1 MRRARDVT
9 VPLRAIEF
17 DLLCW
22 IARPQPRLDRAQDL
36 LRADFDFAAL
46 LRLATDH
53 SVRPAL
59 VRALADLSWEGVP
72 AEARVELERFQ
83 RLHLV
88 RMLALADEL
97 CRTAARLSD
106 RGIAFAAF
114 KGATLA
120 VGLHGDLTAR
130 EYNDIDLVVPERS
143 MAAAEEVLGGLGYRG
158 VQGDRAFR
166 RAFLAYQ
173 RQFAFVRDDLDTTID
188 LHWAFSGSH
197 LPFPLRPDD
206 LLRDLAWVQVGR
218 CMVPTASAPHLAL
231 LLAGHGTK
239 EGWRCLGWVNDFA
252 MIVHRHPEL
261 DWAATHRRAEV
272 LGCGNAVLLGCLMAE
287 GLLGVDIPPPLRSRI
302 ENNAPT
308 RARAAFLIAHMRQG
322 LPFPE
327 ELADLSDMDLCDS
340 RWTKLRAVARLA
352 VTRTVGDYEALRLPQ
367 PLWGAYR
374 LLRPFRLAA
383 KALGRLRWAVPTSR

>member
-1 MRRARDVT
+1 MRRARDGT

-22 IARPQPRLDRAQDL
+22 IARPQPRLDRAREL
-36 LRADFDFAAL
+36 LRTDLDFAAL

-59 VRALADLSWEGVP
+59 VRALADLAWEGVP

-97 CRTAARLSD
+97 CRTAASLAS

-173 RQFAFVRDDLDTTID
+173 RQFAFVRDDLDTTINCTGPS
-188 LHWAFSGSH
+188 AAVICRF
-197 LPFPLRPDD
+197 
-206 LLRDLAWVQVGR
+206 R
-218 CMVPTASAPHLAL
+218 CGPTMCCATSPGFRSAVAL
-231 LLAGHGTK
+231 C
-239 EGWRCLGWVNDFA
+239 R
-252 MIVHRHPEL
+252 R
-261 DWAATHRRAEV
+261 HRR
-272 LGCGNAVLLGCLMAE
+272 L
-287 GLLGVDIPPPLRSRI
+287 ISRCCWRAT
-302 ENNAPT
+302 AP
-308 RARAAFLIAHMRQG
+308 RKAGAA
-322 LPFPE
+322 
-327 ELADLSDMDLCDS
+327 
-340 RWTKLRAVARLA
+340 
-352 VTRTVGDYEALRLPQ
+352 
-367 PLWGAYR
+367 
-374 LLRPFRLAA
+374 
-383 KALGRLRWAVPTSR
+383 WAG